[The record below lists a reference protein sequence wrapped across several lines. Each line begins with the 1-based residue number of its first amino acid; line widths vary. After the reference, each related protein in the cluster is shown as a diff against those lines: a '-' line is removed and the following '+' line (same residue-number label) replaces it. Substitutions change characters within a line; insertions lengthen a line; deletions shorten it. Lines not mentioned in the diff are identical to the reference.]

1 MTKADIDF
9 ENCKLTIN
17 KNVAFINGKRIVQDT
32 PNSEAGNRII
42 PIPVDICRELKEI
55 QTENLFPCTYNAAK
69 KALEKIAKGLDIK
82 MTLHTLRHTYATRL
96 KEAGI
101 PAKVKQYLLGHGS
114 LEMTQNTY
122 TDTQTAY
129 IDSVS
134 DKVRAVFADT
144 EKQSRPG
151 DLDT

>member
-1 MTKADIDF
+1 M
-9 ENCKLTIN
+9 
-17 KNVAFINGKRIVQDT
+17 
-32 PNSEAGNRII
+32 
-42 PIPVDICRELKEI
+42 
-55 QTENLFPCTYNAAK
+55 
-69 KALEKIAKGLDIK
+69 EKVAKGLDIK

-96 KEAGI
+96 EDAGI
-101 PAKVKQYLLGHGS
+101 PAKVKQYLLGHTS

>member
-1 MTKADIDF
+1 
-9 ENCKLTIN
+9 
-17 KNVAFINGKRIVQDT
+17 
-32 PNSEAGNRII
+32 
-42 PIPVDICRELKEI
+42 
-55 QTENLFPCTYNAAK
+55 
-69 KALEKIAKGLDIK
+69 
-82 MTLHTLRHTYATRL
+82 
-96 KEAGI
+96 
-101 PAKVKQYLLGHGS
+101 
-114 LEMTQNTY
+114 MTQNTY